1 MEHLIIGNSTTQGL
15 KNFARNLCINQYNW
29 TEEDVDSLIKLWD
42 KESEW
47 NPTAENP
54 DSGAYGIP
62 QSLPANKMA
71 SEGSDYRTNGETQIK
86 WGLKY
91 IKQRYGTPTNAWET
105 WQSRSPH
112 WY

>member
-1 MEHLIIGNSTTQGL
+1 
-15 KNFARNLCINQYNW
+15 
-29 TEEDVDSLIKLWD
+29 
-42 KESEW
+42 
-47 NPTAENP
+47 
-54 DSGAYGIP
+54 
-62 QSLPANKMA
+62 MA